1 MVQATCPGGFRCLL
15 LLRRTRERQN
25 GGRAWRF
32 FPMLPAVVRVMSWIV
47 SSSHPAVPRYSI
59 LLSLLMGAM
68 SLQCALD
75 RTAQAVS
82 ATESVWSLCLWTMP
96 AVVSNVMAGG
106 VSIGMVVTI
115 VLRGV
120 WKSWVYREPVRRML
134 LSCTMGGNLRS
145 GLTSSEIAW
154 HVERLAKRVDRHEK
168 GPVVRALPW
177 IALPGLFMRHPV
189 TGHRLLSLSHAN
201 GPILHSA
208 AFRVGPPSLQATSPK
223 RRG

>member
-1 MVQATCPGGFRCLL
+1 MSSFASAHWRAAE
-15 LLRRTRERQN
+15 RRE
-25 GGRAWRF
+25 GLAV
-32 FPMLPAVVRVMSWIV
+32 FPMLPAAVRVMSWIV

-106 VSIGMVVTI
+106 VSIGMVVTM

-154 HVERLAKRVDRHEK
+154 HVVAGLTKWAAPDILVESTQGSPRFGRDIPEWYGTFFYRTET
-168 GPVVRALPW
+168 LP
-177 IALPGLFMRHPV
+177 ASAG
-189 TGHRLLSLSHAN
+189 
-201 GPILHSA
+201 ILI
-208 AFRVGPPSLQATSPK
+208 R
-223 RRG
+223 